1 VGSNSLIEKAATRC
15 NYDHI
20 AGDYL
25 EFGTYRGRSAL
36 NAYRALAS
44 TFENRLANET
54 TLMSPEQKAKCEKQ
68 WAEMRFI
75 LFDSFRG
82 LPNMD
87 GIDLDGDDFLPG
99 QYACSKDEVLA
110 NLKNNNV
117 DMTKLRTVEGWY
129 KDTCVPSTKE
139 SLGIESASICWI
151 DCDIYQST
159 AEVLSFL
166 KDLIVDGTILVFDDW
181 FCFRGSPYRGQQRAF
196 REFREQ
202 MPGWVFHEFQ
212 REASARIAFFCNRV
226 LD

>member
-1 VGSNSLIEKAATRC
+1 MGTNSLIEKAAVRC

-25 EFGTYRGRSAL
+25 EFGTYRGRSAA
-36 NAYRALAS
+36 NAYRALAG
-44 TFENRLANET
+44 TFENRLANEAD
-54 TLMSPEQKAKCEKQ
+54 LMSPGQKMKCEEQ
-68 WAEMRFI
+68 WAETRFI
-75 LFDSFRG
+75 LFDSFQG
-82 LPNMD
+82 LPKMD

-99 QYACSKDEVLA
+99 QYACAKEEVIA
-110 NLKNNNV
+110 NLADAGV
-117 DMTKLRTVEGWY
+117 DMTKVRIVEGWY
-129 KDTCVPSTKE
+129 EDTCVPATKE
-139 SLGIESASICWI
+139 ALKMRSASICWI

-159 AEVLSFL
+159 VEVLRFL

-196 REFREQ
+196 REFQEQ

-212 REASARIAFFCNRV
+212 REASARIAFFCNRI